1 MSASKGSA
9 IVTGGADGI
18 GRAIAIRL
26 AQDGF
31 DVAVLD
37 LPASDVKAQA
47 VVEEIREKGKRGL
60 KLFGDVSVEEDV
72 KAAIEQVVTQW
83 GSLDVMIANAG
94 ISMNRPFHEMTVDD
108 FDRLVSVNLKGVF
121 ICYKEAAIQMM
132 KQGRGGRIIGASS
145 IAGKK
150 GMPGNSI
157 YSATK
162 FGVRGL
168 TQSAAMEYGKHG
180 ITVNAYAPGVIET
193 NLLDKLDDY
202 HTEQGKQPKGSWTK
216 SLENTCV
223 LGRNGQPEDVV
234 PLVSFLCKEEAAFIT
249 GQTILVDG
257 GICFD

>member
-1 MSASKGSA
+1 MSQHKGSA
-9 IVTGGADGI
+9 VVTGGAEGI

-37 LPASDVKAQA
+37 LPSSEAKAQA
-47 VVEEIREKGKRGL
+47 VVGEIEKHGRKAL
-60 KLFGDVSVEEDV
+60 KLFGDVSIEEDV
-72 KAAIEQVVTQW
+72 KAAVDRVVASW
-83 GSLDVMIANAG
+83 GGLDVMIANAG
-94 ISMNRPFHEMTVDD
+94 ISLNRPFHEMTVED

-121 ICYKEAAIQMM
+121 ICYKHAAIQMM

-150 GMPGNSI
+150 GMAGNSI
-157 YSATK
+157 YCATK

-168 TQSAAMEYGKHG
+168 TQSAAMEYGKYG

-193 NLLDKLDDY
+193 GLLDKLDDY
-202 HTEQGKQPKGSWTK
+202 HTAQSNQPKGSWTK
-216 SLENTCV
+216 SLNSSNV
-223 LGRNGQPEDVV
+223 LGRNGHPQDVV
-234 PLVSFLCKEEAAFIT
+234 PLVSFLCTEEAGFIT